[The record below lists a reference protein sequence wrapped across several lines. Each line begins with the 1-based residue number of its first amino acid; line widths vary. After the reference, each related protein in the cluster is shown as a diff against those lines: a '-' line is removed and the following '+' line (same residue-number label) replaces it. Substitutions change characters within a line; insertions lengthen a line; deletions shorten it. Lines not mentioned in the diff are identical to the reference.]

1 MCLILVLEVPTVS
14 ATQGE
19 MQTLPGSG
27 ISAPKDRAGDNDDD
41 NYVKRAGRS

>member
-1 MCLILVLEVPTVS
+1 MCLLLVLEVPTVS

-27 ISAPKDRAGDNDDD
+27 IPAPKDRAGDNYDD
-41 NYVKRAGRS
+41 NYVKGAGRS